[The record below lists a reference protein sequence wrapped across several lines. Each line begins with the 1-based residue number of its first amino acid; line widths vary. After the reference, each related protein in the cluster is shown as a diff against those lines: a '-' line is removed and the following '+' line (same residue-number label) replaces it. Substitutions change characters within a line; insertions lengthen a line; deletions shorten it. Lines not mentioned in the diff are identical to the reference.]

1 MKKYMP
7 PASVLF
13 GLVFL
18 LLVSSAFY
26 GDRTPDSFLWAETFN
41 AIQPLGGSLA
51 IFVYSLLGMLLVVIA
66 AALLILVFSLLSQ
79 YEDWRKRR

>member
-41 AIQPLGGSLA
+41 AIQPIGGSLA
-51 IFVYSLLGMLLVVIA
+51 MVVYSLLGMLLVVIA
-66 AALLILVFSLLSQ
+66 VALFILVLLLLRR
-79 YEDWRKRR
+79 YEDWRERR